1 MKLVFNPS
9 YSSAN
14 EYANIITGYLR
25 ENGCAVYGLDELF
38 KSFKKFLSVKIV
50 HLNWYE
56 SVGTVL
62 SFIFKLTKLLLL
74 LAFGKKIVWTMHN
87 KTPHTQKVLG
97 LQKVLQYILVK
108 ASKRIVIHSKI
119 SEELLLSNYK
129 IRKDK
134 IVYIPHPNYI
144 NVYGSIPESSKKT
157 TDKLRLLFLGAVR
170 PYKNIELLIDV
181 INQFENEV
189 ELHIAGNPIN
199 EAYKNDLIGRAKENN
214 NISFELA
221 FIENDRMINLLS
233 EYDLVILPY
242 DLRSSLNSGT
252 IILCF
257 SYAKTIIA
265 PEIGTVSDI
274 EDKSYLFSYTYTDE
288 EEHFKKLKQQVLRA
302 IEAKKESS
310 EIFNDWGA
318 RMYEVVKKDYD
329 SDNVQRRFIE
339 LYKSL
344 V

>member
-25 ENGCAVYGLDELF
+25 ENGCTVYSLDELF
-38 KSFKKFLSVKIV
+38 KSPQKFFSVKIV

-56 SVGTVL
+56 SVGTL
-62 SFIFKLTKLLLL
+62 PSFILKLTKLLLL

-108 ASKRIVIHSKI
+108 ASKRIVIHSKL
-119 SEELLLSNYK
+119 SEELLNNKYK

-134 IVYIPHPNYI
+134 IVHIPHPNYI
-144 NVYGSIPESSKKT
+144 NVYGSIPGSSKKIA
-157 TDKLRLLFLGAVR
+157 DKLRLLFLGAVR

-181 INQFENEV
+181 VTQFENEV
-189 ELHIAGNPIN
+189 ELHIAGNPIT
-199 EAYKNDLIGRAKENN
+199 EEYKNELIGRAIGNN
-214 NISFELA
+214 NISFELE
-221 FIENDRMINLLS
+221 FVENNRMIQLLS
-233 EYDLVILPY
+233 EYDLAILPY
-242 DLRSSLNSGT
+242 DIRSSLNSGT

-274 EDKSYLFSYTYTDE
+274 EDKSYLFSYKYNDE
-288 EEHFKKLKQQVLRA
+288 EEHFKNLKQQVLKA
-302 IEAKKESS
+302 IEAKKDNS

-318 RMYEVVKKDYD
+318 KMYEVVKKGYG
-329 SDNVQRRFIE
+329 SNNVQQKFIE
-339 LYKSL
+339 LYHSL